1 MQTTTRLVG
10 SIANTMMTM
19 TQFIAVCIVL
29 AVGLMMM
36 KRTLN
41 VPEYI
46 ATPAPAGLRQWI
58 VDTGSEQDLVDT
70 ERAVTL
76 PKRINPALTPINLST
91 ANGSICA
98 DKIADFSID
107 QLNEVVTPYVLPST
121 PAVLSVGQRCLE
133 KGYDSYGERTVL
145 RTLCDLM
152 ARR

>member
-1 MQTTTRLVG
+1 MKCRSRLPRQHQQG
-10 SIANTMMTM
+10 
-19 TQFIAVCIVL
+19 
-29 AVGLMMM
+29 
-36 KRTLN
+36 
-41 VPEYI
+41 
-46 ATPAPAGLRQWI
+46 QWI

-76 PKRINPALTPINLST
+76 QKRINPALTPINLWI
-91 ANGSICA
+91 NCA

-133 KGYDSYGERTVL
+133 KGYDFVWRKNI
-145 RTLCDLM
+145 RILCDLT